1 MKLQV
6 HTINDEVCIY
16 KNTHKTKM
24 AVILIIMGL
33 RFDL

>member
-6 HTINDEVCIY
+6 HAINDEVCIFI
-16 KNTHKTKM
+16 NTHKTKM
-24 AVILIIMGL
+24 AIVFIIIGL

>member
-6 HTINDEVCIY
+6 HTINDQVCIFI
-16 KNTHKTKM
+16 NTHKTKM
-24 AVILIIMGL
+24 AVVLIIMGL